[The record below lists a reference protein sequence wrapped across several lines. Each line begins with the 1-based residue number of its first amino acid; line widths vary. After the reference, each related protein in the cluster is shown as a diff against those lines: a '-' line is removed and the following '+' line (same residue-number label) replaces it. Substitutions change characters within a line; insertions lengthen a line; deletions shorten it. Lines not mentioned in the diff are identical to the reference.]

1 MKTGVVRVAGIAN
14 GSIGGQAIRALL
26 LGRRAFSQRVTHPTY
41 FDNLGGKL
49 PKVTCGIDWA
59 QDHHDIALV
68 DADGRLLAK
77 RRILES
83 VAGFS
88 ELTAML
94 ADAGDDPEDQIPVAI
109 ETPRGLLV
117 AVLRASGRPIYPINP
132 MSVARYRERTSMSGK
147 KSDHGD
153 AVTLANILRTDIDQH
168 RRLPADTELAQS
180 ITVLARA
187 HQDATWRRGR
197 AGNELRSLL
206 REYFPGFLHAFADRP
221 GGITG
226 PEARAVL
233 AIAPTPAKAARLSK
247 PQIAAALHRRRTPT
261 RPDHA
266 RGHDPRTTAA
276 AAAETPHRGRRRL
289 RHPSSRIAGH
299 PRR

>member
-1 MKTGVVRVAGIAN
+1 MPEI
-14 GSIGGQAIRALL
+14 
-26 LGRRAFSQRVTHPTY
+26 
-41 FDNLGGKL
+41 
-49 PKVTCGIDWA
+49 TCGIDWA
-59 QDHHDIALV
+59 QDHHDIAIVNSDGQLV
-68 DADGRLLAK
+68 AK
-77 RRILES
+77 RRIPES
-83 VAGFS
+83 VAGFA

-94 ADAGDDPEDQIPVAI
+94 ADAGDDPKDPIPVAI

-187 HQDATWRRGR
+187 HQDATWRRSR

-206 REYFPGFLHAFADRP
+206 REYFPGFLQTFADRP
-221 GGITG
+221 GGISA

-233 AIAPTPAKAARLSK
+233 AIAPTPAKAA
-247 PQIAAALHRRRTPT
+247 
-261 RPDHA
+261 
-266 RGHDPRTTAA
+266 
-276 AAAETPHRGRRRL
+276 
-289 RHPSSRIAGH
+289 
-299 PRR
+299 